1 MNGKKKNHGLR
12 AGISLLVALC
22 MLVVSFSAVAY
33 ADVLSD
39 LEDEKSQIQQQQQE
53 LEEKSLQLKEK
64 LEELK
69 NDEAKQQ
76 EYQSSLEEQIGVV
89 MDQIDASNEQLDELD
104 ADIAN
109 QEKELEQSEAELEE
123 AFELLKQRLCA
134 LYKLGN
140 AGTLEI
146 ILNAKNLPELA
157 HKAELMSAISRHDT
171 QLMER
176 VHAKI
181 DETEAYKKQL
191 EEDRQEAAALRTS
204 QEEKREELTALQE
217 ENERVLQEL
226 GENKAEV
233 SEQIRDADQQK
244 EELIN
249 QLAEIQ
255 RQWLAEKNKP
265 TPTPEPTPEPSYEP
279 NTGGSSGTVITPAP
293 TSKPSSPTFSTGYT
307 WPVPGFTKV
316 GDGWY
321 EGGRA
326 HKGIDI
332 IGAGIYGQ
340 PIVAAQSGEVLTA
353 YTADEWG
360 YGWGYHVMIGHDDG
374 YATQYAHMSRVAVT
388 TGQYVEKGQVIGYVG
403 NTGDSYGAHLHF
415 ELWENGERINPEIVL
430 PYR

>member
-1 MNGKKKNHGLR
+1 MNKKIRSRYFRG
-12 AGISLLVALC
+12 GVGLLVVFC
-22 MLVVSFSAVAY
+22 MLVVSLSVVAY

-39 LEDEKSQIQQQQQE
+39 LEDEKSQIQQQQEE
-53 LEEKSLQLKEK
+53 LEEKSQQLKEK

-69 NDEAKQQ
+69 DDEAKQQ

-104 ADIAN
+104 ADIDN

-146 ILNAKNLPELA
+146 ILNAENLPDLA

-171 QLMER
+171 QLMES

-191 EEDRQEAAALRTS
+191 EEDRQEAADLRTS
-204 QEEKREELTALQE
+204 QEEKREELTDLQE

-226 GENKAEV
+226 GENKAQV
-233 SEQIRDADQQK
+233 SEQISDADQQK

-279 NTGGSSGTVITPAP
+279 DPGGDSGTVITPTP
-293 TSKPSSPTFSTGYT
+293 KPSSPSFSTGYT

-374 YATQYAHMSRVAVT
+374 YATQYAHMSRVVVT